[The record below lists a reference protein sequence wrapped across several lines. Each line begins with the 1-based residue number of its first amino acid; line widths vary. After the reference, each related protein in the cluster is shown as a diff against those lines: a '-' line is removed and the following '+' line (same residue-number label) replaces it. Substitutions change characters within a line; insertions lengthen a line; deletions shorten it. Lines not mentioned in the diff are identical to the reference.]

1 MSPQTFALIGPGRAG
16 CTFGAALVDA
26 GWTMVGV
33 AGRAPDTDSVVRA
46 AERFQAP
53 VGTVVEV
60 VESADLVVIATP
72 DAVIGEIAAEVAEAV
87 VPSSLVIHLSG
98 AVSLAALGDV
108 VARIGALHPLH
119 TMPTDGVVRTAE
131 ARPGAE
137 LVGAWCATAGDPE
150 VDAIARSLG
159 MIPFPV
165 LDVDRARYHAA
176 ACIASNHLVA
186 LLAQV
191 EASTDVP
198 LEAFLPLVAAT
209 VENVAALGPAAALTG
224 PVARGD
230 VETVRAHLGAIPA
243 GERAAYVAMARRAAV
258 LSGRDPD
265 SDPAFGG
272 VLE

>member
-1 MSPQTFALIGPGRAG
+1 MSRRTFALIGPGRAG
-16 CTFGAALVDA
+16 CTFAAALVDA
-26 GWTMVGV
+26 GWTMIGV
-33 AGRAPDTDSVVRA
+33 AGRAPDADSVVRA
-46 AERFQAP
+46 AERYQA
-53 VGTVVEV
+53 VAGTGVEV
-60 VESADLVVIATP
+60 VESAALVVIATP
-72 DAVIGEIAAEVAEAV
+72 DGVIGEIAAEVAEAV
-87 VPSSLVIHLSG
+87 MPSSLVIHLSG
-98 AVSLAALGDV
+98 AVALAALDDV

-119 TMPTDGVVRTAE
+119 TMPTKNVDRPAE
-131 ARPGAE
+131 ERPGAE
-137 LVGAWCATAGDPE
+137 LIGTWCATAGDPE
-150 VDAIARSLG
+150 VDVIARSLG

-191 EASTDVP
+191 ETSTNVP

-209 VENVAALGPAAALTG
+209 VENVAELGPAAALTG

-230 VETVRAHLGAIPA
+230 VETVRAHLRAIPV

-258 LSGRDPD
+258 LAGRDPD
-265 SDPAFGG
+265 SDPMFGG